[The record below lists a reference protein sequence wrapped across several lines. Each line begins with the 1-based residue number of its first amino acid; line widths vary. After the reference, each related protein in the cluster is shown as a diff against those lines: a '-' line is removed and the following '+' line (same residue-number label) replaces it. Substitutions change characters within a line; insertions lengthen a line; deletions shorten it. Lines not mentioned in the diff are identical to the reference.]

1 MLKYKL
7 VKFVE
12 VENWDALVTEVYD
25 RPYKFQQQ
33 DGCKERQVIDFT
45 VPAYSEDYD
54 DSEEGVSFKTWFTR

>member
-33 DGCKERQVIDFT
+33 ES
-45 VPAYSEDYD
+45 AYSR
-54 DSEEGVSFKTWFTR
+54 GP